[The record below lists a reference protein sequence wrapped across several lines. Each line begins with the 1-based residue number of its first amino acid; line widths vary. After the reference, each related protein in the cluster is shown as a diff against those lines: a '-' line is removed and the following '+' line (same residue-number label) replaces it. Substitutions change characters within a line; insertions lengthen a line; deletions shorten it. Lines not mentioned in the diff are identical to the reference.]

1 MYNNESFD
9 DYIRGILGYPN
20 INNSMYINN
29 MQNNNIEYSQ
39 VGNEELEECYPE
51 IYKIIYPMVTQ
62 RCSRVTTPITKEMID
77 EMTDEIYSAI
87 EVNNE
92 INLNIN
98 LTNET
103 TNYNRS
109 EIRNTTK
116 ENKTIKDG
124 ETENRGENRQFRNNN
139 LSDLIRILLIRE
151 LIGRPGFSQNRP
163 PRPGR
168 PPFFNGRPPFQGGG
182 PRPVRPPMMPREFG
196 NNMDIYEDF

>member
-9 DYIRGILGYPN
+9 DYIRGILGYSN
-20 INNSMYINN
+20 VNNSMYINN
-29 MQNNNIEYSQ
+29 MPNNNIGYSQ

-62 RCSRVTTPITKEMID
+62 RCSRVTTPVTKEMID

-92 INLNIN
+92 ISLNIN

-103 TNYNRS
+103 GNSNRS
-109 EIRNTTK
+109 EARNISK

-124 ETENRGENRQFRNNN
+124 TKENRGENRQFRNNN

-182 PRPVRPPMMPREFG
+182 PRPVRPSMMPREFG